1 MRNGNQGFNE
11 KEKMMGTKKWLA
23 MLLALTM
30 TAVVGCGGG
39 DDDEFEDE
47 MEGDTPAAS
56 APLGTASVAGKVTLS
71 GKGPILQKLN
81 FDADPVCKSQHSSVV
96 KDESVVADAKGNLK
110 NVFVYVKEGAG
121 KYPAPKSPVIL
132 SQKGCMYE
140 PHVWGAQVGQVIE
153 IQNNDA
159 TLHNVHAMPTINEG
173 FNLGQPSQG
182 MKSEKK
188 FDKVEVGLKFK
199 CDVHSW
205 MNCYAGILTHPFFA
219 VSAADGTFK
228 ISGLPAGSYTL
239 VAWQE
244 KYGESAPVKVDVK
257 DGEAK
262 NLDFTF
268 AAK

>member
-1 MRNGNQGFNE
+1 M
-11 KEKMMGTKKWLA
+11 A
-23 MLLALTM
+23 
-30 TAVVGCGGG
+30 GCGGG

-56 APLGTASVAGKVTLS
+56 SAPAGTASVAGKVTLS
-71 GKGPILQKLN
+71 GKGPILQKIS
-81 FDADPVCKSQHSSVV
+81 FDADPVCKSQHSSIV
-96 KDESVVADAKGNLK
+96 KDEAVIVDAKGNLK

-121 KYPAPKSPVIL
+121 KYPAPKTKAVL

-140 PHVWGAQVGQVIE
+140 PHVMGVQASQVIE

-159 TLHNVHAMPTINEG
+159 TLHNVHSMPTINEG

-182 MKSEKK
+182 MKSDKK
-188 FDKVEVGLKFK
+188 FDKPEVMIKFK

-205 MNCYAGILTHPFFA
+205 MNCYVGVLPHPFFA
-219 VSAADGTFK
+219 TTGADGTFK

-244 KYGESAPVKVDVK
+244 KYGESAPQKVDVK

-262 NLDFTF
+262 SVDFTF